1 MHDLPEVAYASH
13 WTVCGK
19 RHGRGRMTMERGIS
33 REPKRTKAE
42 FSGHQKPCPPHGP
55 ILIQAVDK
63 RAYVA
68 SCLACGLEGAGAW
81 RMGGKRS
88 WPSTKPSAHLLSR

>member
-1 MHDLPEVAYASH
+1 
-13 WTVCGK
+13 
-19 RHGRGRMTMERGIS
+19 MTMERGIS

-42 FSGHQKPCPPHGP
+42 FSGHRKPCPPHGP

-68 SCLACGLEGAGAW
+68 SCLACGLEGPELEDGWEAKLAFDEAFGA
-81 RMGGKRS
+81 S
-88 WPSTKPSAHLLSR
+88 P